1 MNKKVVGVFVLFV
14 RRFTQLKYQVKRY
27 IRSNSIPSPSDILGG
42 NEKKPTATVTPE
54 KLASA
59 TPIGSSGGAGFLRLT
74 QIVLLQEWVNN
85 LLQSC

>member
-1 MNKKVVGVFVLFV
+1 MLDPTKIPSPSDILG
-14 RRFTQLKYQVKRY
+14 
-27 IRSNSIPSPSDILGG
+27 SNSIPSPSDILGG
-42 NEKKPTATVTPE
+42 NEKKTYCYCNSE

-85 LLQSC
+85 LL